1 MVRKLNF
8 NILPYEAVRHILG
21 YLSFGEIARLRLV
34 SKQFDKICK
43 DMLNSEFYRLS
54 NDVQTKYNAIKSQMP
69 KTETSQINPELP
81 EGNDIVETLHM
92 GLALLNFLL
101 GKHIERSHCCFFFC
115 CNCCRIFQ
123 DHIEPTLPEIVDC
136 SETLHNHVN
145 SLFKNNICLIS
156 ELNKSNQ
163 INAAS
168 SLQDFSASLKNT
180 TEEDEED
187 RKDILTNDC
196 EEISEPEYT
205 ISELL
210 LELNR
215 CSLLV
220 DVFETSLYKD
230 PTKFFSSYVSE
241 ETYELLMELDEYNEA
256 VYIQEAAV
264 EVCSE
269 NSQGIPSSNKRKENE
284 SIGGDL
290 LKKRKFD

>member
-1 MVRKLNF
+1 M
-8 NILPYEAVRHILG
+8 NILDEINNLLRFVKKVSHLNQSVEETTDELSALSAIAVE
-21 YLSFGEIARLRLV
+21 Y
-34 SKQFDKICK
+34 
-43 DMLNSEFYRLS
+43 
-54 NDVQTKYNAIKSQMP
+54 
-69 KTETSQINPELP
+69 
-81 EGNDIVETLHM
+81 
-92 GLALLNFLL
+92 
-101 GKHIERSHCCFFFC
+101 
-115 CNCCRIFQ
+115 FQ

-136 SETLHNHVN
+136 SEILHNHVN

-163 INAAS
+163 TNTSS
-168 SLQDFSASLKNT
+168 SLQDFSDSMKNT
-180 TEEDEED
+180 IEEEEED
-187 RKDILTNDC
+187 RKDILTVQSSLKFLHSNIDNVENIIHQIEKRQNDC

-241 ETYELLMELDEYNEA
+241 ETYELLVELDEYNEA
-256 VYIQEAAV
+256 FYIQEAAV

-269 NSQGIPSSNKRKENE
+269 NSQSIPSSNKRKENE

-290 LKKRKFD
+290 LKKRKFC